1 MSIKNAANSELTSG
15 IDTDFEELIIE
26 AEELRLS
33 SERRKMMAKQVSEY
47 LVNIRIT
54 KIERTLIGDPTYRGG
69 QSVHGLLDG
78 GPYSGIVKIPVTYNE
93 QILEFKKGD
102 DLNLWVKL
110 VDFSASLK
118 RPVLEAS
125 SLD

>member
-110 VDFSASLK
+110 VDFSSSLK